1 MGGAVKAVV
10 QVVDQT
16 ITTVGKTVEAV
27 AKNPLP
33 VIESIALMAVGVPPT
48 IAGAIVSA
56 ANGGTPEQIAK
67 AALFSSIP
75 AAGEALATASGMSV
89 AASTA
94 IASAAVSV
102 ATGSSIEQ
110 AVVNGTISA
119 AVSGSAPY
127 VKAQISDLVS
137 SPAVAQAL
145 TSATLAAE
153 GTILHGG
160 NSEQIGKSIA
170 NSFATSAIQ
179 QTAKAIAPSTIT
191 PTTNPDRFN
200 AAQDSLAASNALAPT
215 ETLGATSLAPAETIG
230 ATPLDSLSSNENQ
243 FDPSIMSSAIAAAGG
258 ESTHIPDVTEQDT
271 LNSLYAKMAT
281 ENTQAG
287 KDEVAAQ
294 IEAITGQPAIRNS
307 SLDFNPDEQTIDGQ
321 PVEASPID
329 AATQD
334 NPEASTEEEAPPEP
348 FTSPIDTSFK
358 ADYSLDSSLTPKPGV
373 DPETGTG
380 MTASPLTTGAD
391 NVGYGAVDYG
401 VYDPASLTGE
411 PSLGMPESSNI
422 KSMGGAQ
429 GLTADVTNP
438 VTGETG
444 TVGELGYTATGAIP
458 VSDPAYGSKTTSKAT
473 PSSGSSSNSNLMKA
487 IAGVAG
493 ATGLKSSAGTSPL
506 SAGQLAESYLTTRM
520 VNGQELTLPQLKQL
534 YPTVVPE
541 LSKLLID
548 RGMTLTPTQQ
558 EVKFGDFPQNAP
570 SGSGSDD
577 LNAVE
582 FANFG
587 QPGEDYQYAAKGGSM
602 KLPKGHRP
610 EFITGQTGHY
620 AQGRGTGQSDDI
632 PAVLHDGDYVVDAD
646 TVAAF
651 GDGSSKAGA
660 GALERFRR
668 SLPEHMSGGGQPIPA
683 KIADGEYV
691 LPAGFVTSL
700 GKGSNKQGAKMLDAM
715 REQIRAH
722 KRSAPDTKI
731 PPKAKSPLQYMNEAM
746 KG

>member
-1 MGGAVKAVV
+1 MGGVAKAAVNF
-10 QVVDQT
+10 VDQT
-16 ITTVGKTVEAV
+16 VTTVGKTVEAV
-27 AKNPLP
+27 VKNPLP
-33 VIESIALMAVGVPPT
+33 VIETIALSAAGVPPT

-56 ANGGTPEQIAK
+56 ANGGTPEQIIK
-67 AALFSSIP
+67 AAAFSSIP
-75 AAGEALATASGMSV
+75 AAGEALASASGMSV

-110 AVVNGTISA
+110 AIVNGTISA
-119 AVSGSAPY
+119 AVSGSKPY
-127 VKAQISDLVS
+127 VQAEISNLVS
-137 SPAVAQAL
+137 SPAVANAL
-145 TSATLAAE
+145 TNATLAAE
-153 GTILHGG
+153 GTVLHGG
-160 NSEQIGKSIA
+160 NSDQIAKSIA
-170 NSFATSAIQ
+170 NSFTTSAIQ
-179 QTAKAIAPSTIT
+179 QTAKAIAPSTVD
-191 PTTNPDRFN
+191 PTVNPIQRSGEIN
-200 AAQDSLAASNALAPT
+200 ATA
-215 ETLGATSLAPAETIG
+215 LAPAETIG
-230 ATPLDSLSSNENQ
+230 ATPLDSLSSNNEL
-243 FDPSIMSSAIAAAGG
+243 DPSVLSSAIAAAGG
-258 ESTHIPDVTEQDT
+258 ESTHQPDVTEQDT

-321 PVEASPID
+321 PIASSPID
-329 AATQD
+329 AAAQA
-334 NPEASTEEEAPPEP
+334 NPEAPPEP

-358 ADYSLDSSLTPKPGV
+358 ADYSLDSTLTPKPGV
-373 DPETGTG
+373 DPTTGTG
-380 MTASPLTTGAD
+380 ITASPLTTRAAD
-391 NVGYGAVDYG
+391 VGNTPIDYSLI
-401 VYDPASLTGE
+401 DPASLTGD
-411 PSLGMPESSNI
+411 PSLKAPKSPNI
-422 KSMGGAQ
+422 GSMGGGQ

-444 TVGELGYTATGAIP
+444 TVGETGYTPSGALP
-458 VSDPAYGSKTTSKAT
+458 ELGSSSSSTPKASSSS
-473 PSSGSSSNSNLMKA
+473 SSGSSGSSSSNSNLLKA

-493 ATGLKSSAGTSPL
+493 ATGLNSSAGTSPL
-506 SAGQLAESYLTTRM
+506 SAGQLAESYLTTHM

-534 YPTVVPE
+534 YPSVVPE

-558 EVKFGDFPQNAP
+558 EIKFGDFPQNAP
-570 SGSGSDD
+570 SNSNSDD
-577 LNAVE
+577 LGAVAL
-582 FANFG
+582 ANIG

-660 GALERFRR
+660 GALEQFRR
-668 SLPEHMSGGGQPIPA
+668 SIPEHHSGGGQPIPA
-683 KIADGEYV
+683 QIADGEYV
-691 LPAGFVTSL
+691 LPAGFVTTL
-700 GKGSNKQGAKMLDAM
+700 GHGSNKVGAKLLDAM

-731 PPKAKSPLQYMNEAM
+731 PPKARSPLQYMNEAM